1 MNDEVMKKLKKFEE
15 DLRQPE
21 EELEE
26 IRWLIGRFEYDR
38 AWETVD
44 VFEKTYEKLLQTA
57 EMEEIQCRFWALK
70 LECLTDG
77 FQRMEL
83 SRNEEEIATGL
94 FRRLVRMNQLS
105 VRGMRYLFR
114 REEYLRLQKR
124 LDYLEVQKAVKGMFL
139 GATGSLAVLALV
151 LAGVSRYLGI
161 LSRPAAGIILV
172 TYGMIWAALLIFELA
187 VYRKTYDRWQDY
199 LRCPVPFEH
208 GELF

>member
-21 EELEE
+21 EELDE
-26 IRWLIGRFEYDR
+26 IRWLLGRFEYDR

-44 VFEKTYEKLLQTA
+44 VFEKTYEKLLRTA

-114 REEYLRLQKR
+114 REDYLRLQKK
-124 LDYLEVQKAVKGMFL
+124 LDYLEAQKTMKRMFL
-139 GATGSLAVLALV
+139 GATGSLALLAFII
-151 LAGVSRYLGI
+151 AGLSIRFGI
-161 LSRPAAGIILV
+161 FFRSTVCAILFI
-172 TYGMIWAALLIFELA
+172 YGMIWAMLLIFEFV
-187 VYRKTYDRWQDY
+187 VYRKAYSQWQDY

-208 GELF
+208 SELF

>member
-1 MNDEVMKKLKKFEE
+1 MNDELMKKMKKFEE

-21 EELEE
+21 DDLDE
-26 IRWLIGRFEYDR
+26 IRWFLGRFEYDR
-38 AWETVD
+38 AWELVD
-44 VFEKTYEKLLQTA
+44 VFEKTYEKLLRTA
-57 EMEEIQCRFWALK
+57 EMEEIQCRFWILK
-70 LECLTDG
+70 LECMTCG
-77 FQRMEL
+77 FQHMDL
-83 SRNEEEIATGL
+83 SRKEEEIMTGL
-94 FRRLVRMNQLS
+94 FRLLIRMHQLPI
-105 VRGMRYLFR
+105 RGMRYLFQ
-114 REEYLRLQKR
+114 REEYLRLQKK
-124 LDYLEVQKAVKGMFL
+124 LDYLEVQKTVKRMFL

>member
-21 EELEE
+21 EDLDE
-26 IRWLIGRFEYDR
+26 IRWLLGRFEYDR
-38 AWETVD
+38 AWELVD

-57 EMEEIQCRFWALK
+57 EM
-70 LECLTDG
+70 
-77 FQRMEL
+77 
-83 SRNEEEIATGL
+83 EEIATGL

-114 REEYLRLQKR
+114 REDHLRLQKK

-139 GATGSLAVLALV
+139 GATGSMTVLALV
-151 LAGVSRYLGI
+151 LAGASRYLGI

-187 VYRKTYDRWQDY
+187 VYKKAYDRWQDY